1 MAMQGDELRRLR
13 KASGLTQAQF
23 GEAIGVTG
31 GYLGLLERGER
42 AIEDR
47 VARAAHHAAAPIG
60 HYATAH
66 IPPDLGER
74 ANALLNDFAKLFDD
88 DTSAVSGVVRLRTG
102 ELMVGMRHKGRE
114 G

>member
-31 GYLGLLERGER
+31 QYLGLLERGDR
-42 AIEDR
+42 PIEDR
-47 VARAAHHAAAPIG
+47 VARAAYHAAEPIG
-60 HYATAH
+60 HYADLP
-66 IPPDLGER
+66 IPPALGER
-74 ANALLNDFAKLFDD
+74 ANALLDEFAKLFDGE
-88 DTSAVSGVVRLRTG
+88 TSAVSGVVRLRTG
-102 ELMVGMRHKGRE
+102 ELMVGMRRKGRE